1 LKHVFLLDENVLV
14 DIGGGGQ
21 RGIAATTLVFLI
33 AYHCH
38 KFAVDAILKRRYSVK
53 LDRLKAEASRA
64 NRPTAIPLIKQI
76 LFNREKQESRDDVP
90 PLGDVE
96 RHLPTDDVPLVRL
109 AYHTRA
115 ILVTSDRKLIER
127 LRNSGIEAR
136 YQIRVMSVDQAIEK
150 AEEEQR

>member
-1 LKHVFLLDENVLV
+1 
-14 DIGGGGQ
+14 
-21 RGIAATTLVFLI
+21 
-33 AYHCH
+33 
-38 KFAVDAILKRRYSVK
+38 
-53 LDRLKAEASRA
+53 
-64 NRPTAIPLIKQI
+64 
-76 LFNREKQESRDDVP
+76 
-90 PLGDVE
+90 
-96 RHLPTDDVPLVRL
+96 VRL